1 MWIFNVC
8 NYEHSCKALEEIFSL
23 KTRRTPNLY
32 NFIYLFIIFKN
43 WYSLISIILKSRYSF
58 ILMILKNRYSFI
70 SIILKNRFSL
80 FRSFWKIGIVLFRWY
95 WKPHLL
101 TCGDV
106 WSRVIKALSLII
118 RSRPSAQTLYWRKN
132 RNNTNAFQQTFLSF
146 EPTTYSFVKI
156 FKSLRKL
163 WIKDLINYFVQFPVL
178 LEFF

>member
-8 NYEHSCKALEEIFSL
+8 NYEHFCKALEEIFSL

-118 RSRPSAQTLYWRKN
+118 RSRPSAQILYWRKLEIIQMPFN
-132 RNNTNAFQQTFLSF
+132 KHFFHSSRRPIRSL
-146 EPTTYSFVKI
+146 
-156 FKSLRKL
+156 KSSK
-163 WIKDLINYFVQFPVL
+163 V
-178 LEFF
+178 